1 MLNTAG
7 TVLFVGSNDH
17 YVYAL
22 STTDGTPVW
31 MYETGKAVR
40 SSPALS
46 ADGSTLYIG
55 SDDSSVRFNRSLLS
69 NLFSVSLYL
78 CVSVSVPLSLSHSLT
93 LSFTLTFSLSL

>member
-55 SDDSSVRFNRSLLS
+55 SDDSNVRFNRSLLS
-69 NLFSVSLYL
+69 TSFFVSLYL
-78 CVSVSVPLSLSHSLT
+78 CVSYSLT
-93 LSFTLTFSLSL
+93 LSFTHSLSLSLTDSRFL